1 MFNSLKS
8 KSLQRIKAEYPNW
21 VGGIVIEQMALNL
34 NFKPSNVSRRLREL
48 KRDGYLEVRYM
59 NGYAEY
65 KYRPSQEREPIL
77 IREQEEIN
85 ILKLACR

>member
-48 KRDGYLEVRYM
+48 KKRWIFR
-59 NGYAEY
+59 
-65 KYRPSQEREPIL
+65 S
-77 IREQEEIN
+77 
-85 ILKLACR
+85 